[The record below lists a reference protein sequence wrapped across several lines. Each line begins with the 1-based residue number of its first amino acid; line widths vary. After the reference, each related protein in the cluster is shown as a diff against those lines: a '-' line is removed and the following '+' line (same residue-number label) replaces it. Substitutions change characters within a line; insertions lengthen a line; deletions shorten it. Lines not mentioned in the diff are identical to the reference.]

1 MIRWSSLFPMN
12 PRRQWVKLVA
22 VALMAACPNT
32 FPAWHLFRQIHF
44 YRDERIINLAI
55 IFNRILLSF
64 PTKIMILLLMTIM
77 SFSFVI
83 KWIRRNELN
92 MWQRVIGIDIA
103 HAFAFP
109 SEGFRNYGNTA
120 IYEAW
125 TTTFFCRLTV
135 YRIAHSMISPSH
147 EDNEVSTIITGNDTR
162 FPVANQFALAFMV
175 ASPRRGR

>member
-1 MIRWSSLFPMN
+1 MIRWSSLFPN
-12 PRRQWVKLVA
+12 PRRQWVKLA
-22 VALMAACPNT
+22 AIALMAAWPNN
-32 FPAWHLFRQIHF
+32 FPSWHLFRQIHS
-44 YRDERIINLAI
+44 YQDEQIINLEI
-55 IFNRILLSF
+55 SVILSSF
-64 PTKIMILLLMTIM
+64 PIIITIST
-77 SFSFVI
+77 SFLFI
-83 KWIRRNELN
+83 IELIRRNELN
-92 MWQRVIGIDIA
+92 TWRRVIAIDIA
-103 HAFAFP
+103 RAFAFP
-109 SEGFRNYGNTA
+109 AEGFRNYGNTA